1 MVSAARASPRMMRS
15 RLEMN
20 AHRSRST
27 PASSSAQLLASC
39 RMELAPQ
46 RKSRSA
52 ASCRRA
58 VSRAFRLNSSRAFA
72 SGSRRRRPPCAG
84 SGGRA
89 RGCNAVVGSWCI
101 LRQNV
106 GQKPGLLGRD
116 CGQKELRARA
126 ATMSSETPPSRS
138 RGVRSSRYTGNG
150 PAGKHLPH
158 RQRNAG
164 VDRYGP
170 FPQHSSKAA
179 GPRPEAVDQKAPE
192 QAETRSGGDALPEHE
207 GRSEQPRHRRPD
219 AEDGPASRRDDDGGC
234 AAAPARSLIAEAPA
248 SVSSCRLSSRVRQ
261 RSGPRAAGSC
271 CRGG

>member
-1 MVSAARASPRMMRS
+1 MVSAARVSPRMMRS
-15 RLEMN
+15 CLEMN

-27 PASSSAQLLASC
+27 PVSSSAQLLASS

-72 SGSRRRRPPCAG
+72 SGSRQTTTALRRKR
-84 SGGRA
+84 RA
-89 RGCNAVVGSWCI
+89 ARDGNAVVGSWCI

-116 CGQKELRARA
+116 GGQKELRARGRHDEQRDA
-126 ATMSSETPPSRS
+126 AQPQQGRPEQPDA
-138 RGVRSSRYTGNG
+138 GNG

-164 VDRYGP
+164 VDCYGP
-170 FPQHSSKAA
+170 FPSTAA
-179 GPRPEAVDQKAPE
+179 KL
-192 QAETRSGGDALPEHE
+192 QART
-207 GRSEQPRHRRPD
+207 Q
-219 AEDGPASRRDDDGGC
+219 
-234 AAAPARSLIAEAPA
+234 
-248 SVSSCRLSSRVRQ
+248 RQ
-261 RSGPRAAGSC
+261 
-271 CRGG
+271 